1 MNLRFEIKHLLRS
14 KHLSYDSDINQYRY
28 MQLLSP
34 KTAVNVSRTPRVI
47 PVYLTLR
54 FYYQRKNP
62 IMILSDIIL
71 VGQFHQ
77 TSSLLPFCRV
87 GPGAVC
93 NQLQWTDAHREA
105 SVHCWALPS
114 APSGSLKNGPNFCP
128 EDLQCWHLRRNPSQ
142 TNGGHKVW
150 WTSNSRLMFAGLPV
164 GNAFYRAYVWFV
176 PCLCSAID

>member
-14 KHLSYDSDINQYRY
+14 KHLSYDSDIQPIPIYAAVIPQNCGKRLKDSTSDSSIFDIAF
-28 MQLLSP
+28 LLSEE
-34 KTAVNVSRTPRVI
+34 
-47 PVYLTLR
+47 
-54 FYYQRKNP
+54 NP

-114 APSGSLKNGPNFCP
+114 APSGSLKNGPYFCP

-164 GNAFYRAYVWFV
+164 GNAFYRTYVWFV
-176 PCLCSAID
+176 PCLASAID